1 MFAVGIFLTQY
12 GERVFMAVSSW
23 YYHRAAMTYSAP
35 PDRVVYESDPSKFA
49 SLPSNYRRGMH
60 NTPHVGAPAWPWEGI
75 RGIDFGETVL
85 FLHARTAPGGT
96 PKRVC
101 VFLPSGHF
109 SGWNASRNVHGVRLA
124 IQWDVEGKNDGI
136 PASID
141 IPGWSRDP
149 ADPRYL
155 RFFAGQPDPRDPARF
170 SIPYELDGVGKGM
183 VEGVLQQDDTISLT
197 LHPPPATRPAT
208 TPSEQP
214 TTAPR

>member
-1 MFAVGIFLTQY
+1 VP
-12 GERVFMAVSSW
+12 S
-23 YYHRAAMTYSAP
+23 
-35 PDRVVYESDPSKFA
+35 DRVVYESDPSKFA
-49 SLPSNYRRGMH
+49 SVSSNYRHGMH
-60 NTPHVGAPAWPWEGI
+60 NTPHVSAPAWPWEGI
-75 RGIDFGETVL
+75 RGVDFGETVL

-109 SGWNASRNVHGVRLA
+109 PGWNASRNVHGVRLA

-155 RFFAGQPDPRDPARF
+155 RFFAGQPDPHDPARF
-170 SIPYELDGVGKGM
+170 SIPYELDGVGKGT
-183 VEGVLQQDDTISLT
+183 VEGVLLPDDRISLT
-197 LHPPPATRPAT
+197 LLPPPVTRPAT
-208 TPSEQP
+208 APSERA
-214 TTAPR
+214 TTLPR